1 MVAPAIDQVASAFG
15 IDNDV
20 VLALTTSIFVLAFG
34 KWMCRIARYPTDQP
48 NYVLA
53 MGPLFLGP
61 LSEIYGRSRVLQL
74 SNLWFL
80 GMWTL

>member
-34 KWMCRIARYPTDQP
+34 K
-48 NYVLA
+48 
-53 MGPLFLGP
+53 
-61 LSEIYGRSRVLQL
+61 
-74 SNLWFL
+74 
-80 GMWTL
+80 